1 MSGTKWK
8 FESTYVRLPRENVD
22 TDQIIPARF
31 LTTTNRAGLGPNA
44 FHDWRYL
51 ADGSPNPD
59 FVLNR
64 PEANGAEILVA
75 GQNFGCGSS
84 REHAVWALAGSGF
97 RAVISS
103 EFADIFRGNAL
114 INGLLPIEVTAQ
126 VLSTLLHNDVPNARL
141 GVDLEAQALTLPDGA
156 VLRFA
161 IPAFS
166 RYSMLNDTDEM
177 SFLLAAAPDI
187 AAYERTHPAAIDT
200 TRLRTHA

>member
-8 FESTYVRLPRENVD
+8 FESSYVRLPRENVD

-64 PEANGAEILVA
+64 PEARGAEILVA

-84 REHAVWALAGSGF
+84 REHAVWALAGAGF

-114 INGLLPIEVTAQ
+114 INGLLPIEVTPQ
-126 VLSTLLHNDVPNARL
+126 VLGVLMQNDLPNARL
-141 GVDLEAQALTLPDGA
+141 GVDLEAETLTLPDGA

-161 IPAFS
+161 VPAFS

-177 SFLLAAAPDI
+177 SFLLGAAPDI
-187 AAYERTHPAAIDT
+187 AAYERTHPASIDT
-200 TRLRTHA
+200 TRLRTHG

>member
-8 FESTYVRLPRENVD
+8 FESSYVRLPRENVD

-51 ADGSPNPD
+51 SDGSPNPD

-114 INGLLPIEVTAQ
+114 INGLLPIEVTPQ
-126 VLSTLLHNDVPNARL
+126 VLGVLMQNDLPAARL
-141 GVDLEAQALTLPDGA
+141 GVDLEAQTLTLPDGA

-161 IPAFS
+161 VPAFS

-177 SFLLAAAPDI
+177 SFLLGAAPDI
-187 AAYERTHPAAIDT
+187 AAYERTHPASIDT
-200 TRLRTHA
+200 TRLRTHG

>member
-8 FESTYVRLPRENVD
+8 FESSYVRLPRENVD

-51 ADGSPNPD
+51 PDGSPNPD

-114 INGLLPIEVTAQ
+114 INGLLPIEVTPQ
-126 VLSTLLHNDVPNARL
+126 VLGVLMQNDLPSARL
-141 GVDLEAQALTLPDGA
+141 GVDLEAETLTLPDGA

-161 IPAFS
+161 VPAFS

-177 SFLLAAAPDI
+177 SFLLGAAPDI
-187 AAYERTHPAAIDT
+187 AAYERTHPASIDT
-200 TRLRTHA
+200 TRLRTHG

>member
-8 FESTYVRLPRENVD
+8 FESSYVRLPRENVD

-51 ADGSPNPD
+51 SDGSPNPD

-114 INGLLPIEVTAQ
+114 INGLLPIEVTPQ
-126 VLSTLLHNDVPNARL
+126 VLGVLMQNDLPDARL
-141 GVDLEAQALTLPDGA
+141 GVDLEAQTLTLPDGA

-161 IPAFS
+161 VPAFS

-177 SFLLAAAPDI
+177 SFLLGAAPDI
-187 AAYERTHPAAIDT
+187 AAYERTHPASIDT
-200 TRLRTHA
+200 TRLRTHG